1 MHGLDCLLL
10 TLLMCDAQI
19 APKEDELRA
28 FQAYQ
33 GTYDDL
39 SPPEQFL
46 YVMASVPRLSDKINV
61 LILMHQFEVMHFSL
75 LSFCFVHASRSGSLH
90 TACGQGKQWQQH
102 WHCAV
107 PGLRRDTQ
115 LLYLVSE
122 YACARDGHHGTIF
135 CFDTTLEDFEV

>member
-1 MHGLDCLLL
+1 MFNV
-10 TLLMCDAQI
+10 QI

-75 LSFCFVHASRSGSLH
+75 FSFLLCTCVQVSFCCTLHAAKASNGSNTGTLH
-90 TACGQGKQWQQH
+90 SLA
-102 WHCAV
+102 
-107 PGLRRDTQ
+107 L
-115 LLYLVSE
+115 E
-122 YACARDGHHGTIF
+122 GTHS
-135 CFDTTLEDFEV
+135 CCV

>member
-1 MHGLDCLLL
+1 MF
-10 TLLMCDAQI
+10 DAQI

-61 LILMHQFEVMHFSL
+61 LILMHQFEVMHSSL
-75 LSFCFVHASRSGSLH
+75 LSFLLCTCVQVRFCCTQHLAKANNGSNTGALHRLASEGTHSCCVLRLNMHVFVICIMAS
-90 TACGQGKQWQQH
+90 
-102 WHCAV
+102 V
-107 PGLRRDTQ
+107 
-115 LLYLVSE
+115 V
-122 YACARDGHHGTIF
+122 F
-135 CFDTTLEDFEV
+135 